1 MRWSGAMF
9 FLVRC
14 LSFGAVV
21 GCDVVLVPCLGSVE
35 KVACFVKPCSWIM
48 CFGEK

>member
-1 MRWSGAMF
+1 MVWCDV

-35 KVACFVKPCSWIM
+35 KV
-48 CFGEK
+48 GESERLVLSNRVHG